1 MADMIASTNGKE
13 HFAGR
18 NMGAWH
24 GKGEVVIDAT
34 SMRALADAAGIT
46 FEYAMT
52 PVFFEVETL
61 TDTFH
66 HQFVGQS
73 VITKNGITPLAIVS
87 DSYEFM
93 QPSELVETLDRIII
107 AGGWKPETALAL
119 GQGETTAWCVALG
132 DWSVTGLGG
141 DDRVRDFLLVTDTVD
156 GKHALQICIVTVRV
170 VCANTLR
177 IALRTAQVKL
187 NLVHKA
193 GHRLNYGKAVDI
205 IVASQNKVRE
215 ALTNL
220 SQIVYSQE
228 KLDLLYS
235 KVFDAKAVEGE
246 TSQADALR
254 KRMTN
259 LQADA
264 RGFAVRMVKEEGL
277 PLSGWVAYNSI
288 SEAVEHGGNFGG
300 PVGTRKSLLL
310 GNGPAMATLV
320 RAYDMIPAIG
330 GR

>member
-1 MADMIASTNGKE
+1 MADMIATTNGIE
-13 HFAGR
+13 HYAGR
-18 NMGAWH
+18 QAAWH
-24 GKGEVVIDAT
+24 GKGSVVLDAT
-34 SMRALADAAGIT
+34 TMKALADAAGIN
-46 FEYAMT
+46 FEYTLT
-52 PVFFEVETL
+52 PVFFEVETM

-93 QPSELVETLDRIII
+93 QPGELVDTLDAIIV

-132 DWSVTGLGG
+132 DWSITGNGG

-187 NLVHKA
+187 NLIHKT
-193 GHRLNYGKAVDI
+193 GHRINYGRAVDL
-205 IVASQNKVRE
+205 IVKSQNNVRE
-215 ALTNL
+215 ALTEL
-220 SQIVYSQE
+220 SRIAYTQD
-228 KLDLLYS
+228 KLTTLFS
-235 KVFDAKAVEGE
+235 KVFDTTGVIEQ
-246 TSQADALR
+246 TPQADALR
-254 KRMTN
+254 KRMHT

-264 RGFAVRMVKEEGL
+264 QGFAVRMVKDEGL
-277 PLSGWVAYNSI
+277 PLSGWVAYNAV

-300 PVGTRKSLLL
+300 PTGVRKSLLL
-310 GNGPAMATLV
+310 GNGAAMATLV
-320 RAYDMIPAIG
+320 RAYDMIPAIAKG
-330 GR
+330 